1 MECGLRP
8 DALAGLLR
16 CSQFQQDTGTLVG
29 LAVGSTTQILA
40 SLQPARARSW
50 GAWGPPGV
58 MQHPRGKAACSRVDV
73 SACGLPPNPTSRPA
87 GARPVRAKRA
97 PKVARAGLHQAGT
110 HSW

>member
-40 SLQPARARSW
+40 SLQPARARELGSLGASRGHAASAWKGSLFPGGCVSLRPPPQPHFPTSW
-50 GAWGPPGV
+50 G
-58 MQHPRGKAACSRVDV
+58 QAC
-73 SACGLPPNPTSRPA
+73 
-87 GARPVRAKRA
+87 
-97 PKVARAGLHQAGT
+97 
-110 HSW
+110 